1 MKTDQTVV
9 DRTET
14 IQDIRDNIRVIL
26 NNFSRIEKNF
36 EYMVDDFQLGL
47 VGLSVRELLRMS
59 RELSVDV
66 KHGCSRLT
74 SIPPI

>member
-26 NNFSRIEKNF
+26 NNINCIEKNF

-47 VGLSVRELLRMS
+47 AGISIRELLRMS

-66 KHGCSRLT
+66 KHSCNRVT